1 MITAII
7 LMQLTQ
13 GVLILLLTKR
23 NNGLQ
28 DQINSLTNIIESLV
42 NDPKNDKVLLYA
54 LQKIHNDYVNSER
67 YEEAKEVRSYIDYLE
82 KQNEKK

>member
-1 MITAII
+1 MIITVII

-28 DQINSLTNIIESLV
+28 NQIDSLTNITESLV
-42 NDPKNDKVLLYA
+42 NDPKND
-54 LQKIHNDYVNSER
+54 
-67 YEEAKEVRSYIDYLE
+67 
-82 KQNEKK
+82 